1 MKQKQKQ
8 KKNRLWFEKGGSE
21 GYFHNSIYTTDSA
34 EVEKQASPTQKA
46 GTHWVA
52 KAGPSKHVKG
62 HGHICIFRCMVPLH
76 ENLTAYFWHT
86 TT

>member
-8 KKNRLWFEKGGSE
+8 KKTGFGSKKEAVKDTSTIVSTLQIQLRLKSKPVLHRKLELTGWL
-21 GYFHNSIYTTDSA
+21 
-34 EVEKQASPTQKA
+34 
-46 GTHWVA
+46 

>member
-52 KAGPSKHVKG
+52 KSWSKQTCQGAQAHLHFQVYGP
-62 HGHICIFRCMVPLH
+62 P
-76 ENLTAYFWHT
+76 T
-86 TT
+86 